1 MVTGDL
7 LTATARGAFAALVF
21 LKLSGA
27 CDDPP
32 LPSSRL
38 WPQPPPPP
46 LSVLDE
52 ARDWASPCC
61 AGNSARREVTSTNEA
76 EAPPRRDAQPRRWLL
91 ILVTARRSSA
101 RRWLFFPPVRS
112 RESLAVPFLSLLLPL
127 RPSLTTSPMA
137 RTYTIC
143 VPRPER
149 PSSHRLHQEVARAPQ
164 SQPAPNGT
172 HPLSPEAV
180 APGSPSHQRPH
191 CPLRLHPPPPKPI
204 PTLPPFSS
212 PISTSNHLKS
222 LSGHPNFSLP
232 LYHSLSQALA
242 FSQLDELT
250 N

>member
-1 MVTGDL
+1 MTPRCLRPASGYDL
-7 LTATARGAFAALVF
+7 LHRPSQSWTRLATG
-21 LKLSGA
+21 
-27 CDDPP
+27 
-32 LPSSRL
+32 RL
-38 WPQPPPPP
+38 HAVRET
-46 LSVLDE
+46 VLDVRLR
-52 ARDWASPCC
+52 ARTRPRLHLDGMRGVDGCC
-61 AGNSARREVTSTNEA
+61 
-76 EAPPRRDAQPRRWLL
+76 
-91 ILVTARRSSA
+91 LVTARPCSA

-137 RTYTIC
+137 RTYTIYISPDLRGRRAT
-143 VPRPER
+143 VSTRRSHGRLRVSLPQTEPTLFPRCSWVHFSPT
-149 PSSHRLHQEVARAPQ
+149 A
-164 SQPAPNGT
+164 
-172 HPLSPEAV
+172 PLSSQTP
-180 APGSPSHQRPH
+180 
-191 CPLRLHPPPPKPI
+191 HPPPKTI

>member
-1 MVTGDL
+1 MAVNFGDSSAEL
-7 LTATARGAFAALVF
+7 GTALA
-21 LKLSGA
+21 
-27 CDDPP
+27 
-32 LPSSRL
+32 
-38 WPQPPPPP
+38 
-46 LSVLDE
+46 VL
-52 ARDWASPCC
+52 
-61 AGNSARREVTSTNEA
+61 SARPLARV
-76 EAPPRRDAQPRRWLL
+76 
-91 ILVTARRSSA
+91 ARRSLPLSPPSSA
-101 RRWLFFPPVRS
+101 
-112 RESLAVPFLSLLLPL
+112 PFLDYVANGQDLHDL
-127 RPSLTTSPMA
+127 RL
-137 RTYTIC
+137 
-143 VPRPER
+143 PRPER
-149 PSSHRLHQEVARAPQ
+149 PSSHRLHQEVAQAPQ

-222 LSGHPNFSLP
+222 LSGHPNFSFP